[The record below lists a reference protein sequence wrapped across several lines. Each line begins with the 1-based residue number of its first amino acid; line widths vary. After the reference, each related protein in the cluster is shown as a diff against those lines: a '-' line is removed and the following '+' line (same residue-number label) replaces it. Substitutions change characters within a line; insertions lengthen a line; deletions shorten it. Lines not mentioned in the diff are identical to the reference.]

1 MSKVVVFGATGYA
14 GGHITE
20 ELLSRGHSVTG
31 VARDVGALPP
41 RDLLT
46 ARAGSIHDADFVA
59 DVVEGA
65 DVVFVA
71 LRAADDNGEKLIDAM
86 PSVAA
91 AASATG
97 ARLGVIGGAGSLRVS
112 DGGELFIDTPEF
124 PDVAKPEASAHYKVL
139 EYLRSGSSDVDWF
152 YVSPGADFG
161 SWVPGERTGKFRVGA
176 DVLLRDGDGVSF
188 ISGADLAIALADEVE
203 KPSHHRTRFTVSY

>member
-1 MSKVVVFGATGYA
+1 MSNVVVFGATGYA
-14 GGHITE
+14 GGHITA

-41 RDLLT
+41 RDSLT
-46 ARAGSIHDADFVA
+46 VRAGSIHDADFVA
-59 DVVEGA
+59 DVIEGA

-71 LRAADDNGEKLIDAM
+71 LRAAADNGEKLIDAM

-91 AASATG
+91 AASAEG

-112 DGGELFIDTPEF
+112 EGGQLFIDTPEF
-124 PDVAKPEASAHYKVL
+124 PDVAKPEASAHYEVL
-139 EYLRSGSSDVDWF
+139 QFLHSGSSDLDWF

-161 SWVPGERTGKFRVGA
+161 SWAAGERTGQFRVGA
-176 DVLLRDGDGVSF
+176 DVLLRDAGGVSY

-203 KPSHHRTRFTVSY
+203 TPRHHRARFTVSY